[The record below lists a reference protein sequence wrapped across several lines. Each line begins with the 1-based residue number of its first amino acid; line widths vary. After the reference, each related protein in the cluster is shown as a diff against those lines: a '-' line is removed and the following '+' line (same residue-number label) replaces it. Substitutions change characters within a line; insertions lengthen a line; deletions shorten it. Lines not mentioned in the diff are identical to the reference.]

1 MIIFVLCKACKSAR
15 GEARGSGQAT
25 SWLPTWLGTKW
36 GKLGLTWLDFDLI
49 AYTRYLTGK
58 LGASSN
64 NGWFQTVAV
73 N

>member
-36 GKLGLTWLDFDLI
+36 GKLGSTLI
-49 AYTRYLTGK
+49 LLRTLVT
-58 LGASSN
+58 
-64 NGWFQTVAV
+64 
-73 N
+73 